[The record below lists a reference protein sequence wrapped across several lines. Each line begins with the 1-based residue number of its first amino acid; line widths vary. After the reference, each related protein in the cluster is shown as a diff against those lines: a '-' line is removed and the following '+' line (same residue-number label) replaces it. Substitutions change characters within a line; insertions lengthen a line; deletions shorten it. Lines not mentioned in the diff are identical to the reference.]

1 MSSSECSAEDSGDAT
16 ATSLSALTT
25 LTYLTLYTGHSEK
38 SGKLSLALI
47 FDVLLVR
54 RSREFTLVELDALLS
69 LSGLTVLG
77 FAFWPRNK
85 KYRHAFICHALYMLL
100 AHAAYVAY
108 LACKCYVSEGTILPS
123 LGPRGNKSIKK
134 ISLAVGAFGLLVLS
148 AAYFEWVVSD
158 AGGLLA
164 LMAFAAHFYTQSI
177 DKHGVLQLRA
187 FGHAAMYIVW
197 IGLAWWATEEN
208 VIRAM
213 IPGTMRTSEYTSGG
227 PPLRG
232 RGNVRGAVK
241 R

>member
-1 MSSSECSAEDSGDAT
+1 MSSAECAADESGDTT

-25 LTYLTLYTGHSEK
+25 LTYLMMYTGHDVK
-38 SGKLSLALI
+38 TNKLSLSLI

-85 KYRHAFICHALYMLL
+85 QNRHAFICHALYILL

-108 LACKCYVSEGTILPS
+108 LAFKRYMSEGSMLPS
-123 LGPRGNKSIKK
+123 LGPRGNKSVKQ
-134 ISLAVGAFGLLVLS
+134 ISLAAGAFGLLMLTMT
-148 AAYFEWVVSD
+148 YFEWAVSD

-164 LMAFAAHFYTQSI
+164 LMAFSAHFYTQSI
-177 DKHGVLQLRA
+177 DKHGTLQLRS

-213 IPGTMRTSEYTSGG
+213 IPGTMRTSEYSSGG

-232 RGNVRGAVK
+232 RGNVRGAAK